1 MSLKQKSENL
11 GLLLL
16 QSLDCLTFLSWH
28 LFILY
33 NELVMLSFPSFLL
46 IVFFLQVFWSKF
58 LTLLK
63 FFSNKTNKNQPL
75 LNYTFYYVFIPSVT
89 LVFSL
94 FFFSFLELSFY
105 RFRYRLSFLGICFG
119 STFTFFKS
127 LCNVF
132 KKLLVFRETFPP

>member
-1 MSLKQKSENL
+1 MKQKSENL

-58 LTLLK
+58 ATLLK

-132 KKLLVFRETFPP
+132 KKLLVFREIFPP